1 MANKMKY
8 TGVFLVFVM
17 LVVGVFASPA
27 FAKDTQNKAPPFEE
41 LWDAINALWVAIDEI
56 ELIPGPEGPVGPKGD
71 TGATGPAGL
80 KGDTGVTGPAGPKG
94 DTGVTGPA
102 GPKGDTGAT
111 GPAGPK
117 GDTGVTGPAGPKG
130 DTGVTGPEGPAGVS
144 GYQRVRRTYILP
156 GDSDGVY
163 LCKCPPGKKVLGGGF
178 ALTAFNM
185 TVLRNSPGDDDT
197 WGIRVR
203 NPNFYPVHITV
214 YAVCAILHSP
224 TTPVEPE

>member
-80 KGDTGVTGPAGPKG
+80 KGDTGV
-94 DTGVTGPA
+94 
-102 GPKGDTGAT
+102 T